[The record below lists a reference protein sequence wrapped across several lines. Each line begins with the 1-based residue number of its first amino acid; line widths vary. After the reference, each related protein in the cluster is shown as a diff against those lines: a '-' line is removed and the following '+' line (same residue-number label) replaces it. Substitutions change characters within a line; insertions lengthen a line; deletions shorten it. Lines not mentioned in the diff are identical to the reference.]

1 MSMEKTKKLRRR
13 GITAGGIFIHVFLIL
28 TALIT
33 LYPFIYALAGSFN
46 NGREYD
52 TGNVWL
58 YPTSYTTANYQV
70 VFSDV
75 RLWRALLNTLLRT
88 VGGTVLALLI
98 TSLVAYAMAHR
109 ELKGKKI
116 FQWINLFTMFFSGGI
131 VPFYM
136 LVNVMG
142 IYDTFWVYILPNL
155 YSVYN
160 MIVMSNFFR
169 GIPDSFREAATMD
182 GASEFTVWF
191 MIYIPLSKAVFA
203 TVGLW
208 IIVMHWNSYMPTLL
222 YTSRQ
227 PELWTLQ
234 YYLKVLIRDSGSPAV
249 TGALAELVSTKTI
262 TFAAMVVSIIPMV
275 CVYPLFQKY
284 FSKGSLVGA
293 IKE

>member
-1 MSMEKTKKLRRR
+1 MRKRVNVWD
-13 GITAGGIFIHVFLIL
+13 IIINFFLIFVALL
-28 TALIT
+28 TI
-33 LYPFIYALAGSFN
+33 YPFIYALAGSFN

-52 TGNVWL
+52 VDFVWL
-58 YPTSYTTANYQV
+58 YPKSFTLANYQV
-70 VFSDV
+70 VFADT
-75 RLWRALLNTLLRT
+75 RLWRALLNTLIRT
-88 VGGTVLALLI
+88 AGGTVAALII
-98 TSLVAYAMAHR
+98 TSLVAYAMSNPD
-109 ELKGKKI
+109 LKGKKI
-116 FQWINLFTMFFSGGI
+116 FQAVNLFTMFFSGGI

-136 LVNVMG
+136 LVNVLG
-142 IYDTFWVYILPNL
+142 IYDTFWVYILPSL

-182 GASEFTVWF
+182 GAGEFVIWF

-222 YTSRQ
+222 YTSRGA
-227 PELWTLQ
+227 ELWTLQ
-234 YYLKVLIRDSGSPAV
+234 YYLKVLIRDSGSPSV
-249 TGALAELVSTKTI
+249 TGDLAELVSTQTI
-262 TFAAMVVSIIPMV
+262 TFAAMVVAIIPIV
-275 CVYPLFQKY
+275 LAYPAFQKY